1 MIDHPR
7 ARRLLL
13 VLSGLGILTGT
24 IAAVASRFVLPFR
37 VRLKHIF
44 IRLPRD
50 HRPLSGTTIAF
61 VTDTHIGPHFTADR
75 IASVV
80 SMLDRVRPDIILFGG
95 DYISESPRYMQDVAP
110 AIGTIA
116 RTARY
121 GSWGILGNHD
131 LSNIRHR
138 IVAPLEAEGV
148 RMLVNDAACVTLP
161 RGQLWIA
168 GLDDAILGKPD
179 LEATFSQIPPGAMTI
194 LLWHE
199 PDLAE
204 DAARYAPH
212 LQLSG
217 HSHGGQ
223 VRLPF
228 LGEVS
233 APVLG
238 RRFVQ
243 GRYQIGDMILYVS
256 NGVGMYRP
264 PVRFNCPPEVTLI
277 HLVE

>member
-1 MIDHPR
+1 MIDR
-7 ARRLLL
+7 YGIRRLLL
-13 VLSGLGILTGT
+13 FLSGLGVLTGIV
-24 IAAVASRFVLPFR
+24 IAAASRFVLPFR
-37 VRLKHIF
+37 FRLAHVVVE
-44 IRLPRD
+44 LPRD
-50 HRPLSGTTIAF
+50 HRALAGTTIAF
-61 VTDTHIGPHFTADR
+61 VTDTHIGPHFTRDH
-75 IASVV
+75 IAPVV
-80 SMLDRVRPDIILFGG
+80 SMLERVKPDIILFGG
-95 DYISESPRYMQDVAP
+95 DYISESPRYMEHVAP
-110 AIGTIA
+110 VIGAIA
-116 RTARY
+116 RTARD

-138 IVAPLEAEGV
+138 IVGPLEAEGV
-148 RMLVNDAACVTLP
+148 RMLSNDAACVTLSG
-161 RGQLWIA
+161 GQLWIA

-179 LEATFSQIPPGAMTI
+179 LDATFSQIPPGAMTI

-228 LGEVS
+228 LGELS

-243 GRYQIGDMILYVS
+243 GRYQIGEMILYVS